1 MSQLSIWEVRW
12 AIPAAVVRAAEEI
25 GGGGLEGVMKGLR
38 LLAERSGEEWVRLL
52 SRELLADPERVE
64 EILEARI
71 QPDEKLVEKIL
82 RSIR

>member
-1 MSQLSIWEVRW
+1 
-12 AIPAAVVRAAEEI
+12 
-25 GGGGLEGVMKGLR
+25 MKGLR

>member
-25 GGGGLEGVMKGLR
+25 DGGGLEGVMKGLR
-38 LLAERSGEEWVRLL
+38 LLAERSWEEWVRFL

-71 QPDEKLVEKIL
+71 QPDKELVERIL
-82 RSIR
+82 SSF